1 MRYVSSLT
9 AKSPIKLYAFD
20 IALDDNEDLE
30 IYIKGGQNQ
39 LLILVNS
46 NGIVPDQYDT
56 GY

>member
-1 MRYVSSLT
+1 MM
-9 AKSPIKLYAFD
+9 AKSPINLYAFD

>member
-1 MRYVSSLT
+1 MRYVSSMT

-20 IALDDNEDLE
+20 IELDDNEDLE

-46 NGIVPDQYDT
+46 NGIIPDQ
-56 GY
+56 